1 MEEQVE
7 YLPPKY
13 EEKFL
18 PPIINEVINPNY
30 IFESQKSD
38 FFNSP
43 KIPPTTITEYQSTS
57 ESNQNFE
64 TNSQYQFQQQD
75 TNQQII
81 SEYQSTAQ
89 PNLIQETN
97 LQYQIPSQSNII
109 QETISEDKSIT
120 QPNLKQSNSKE
131 NNLNQE
137 TNIQFQPISQ
147 SYIIK
152 PVFSEYESTSKPN
165 IKHSTSQPN
174 LNQKFNIQFQSPS
187 QSNIIQPIIS
197 EYEST
202 AQPNLVQSTSHPNPN
217 QENNPQFQSSPQT
230 NINQPNISENQS
242 NHNIE
247 QPVIQENQAISPS
260 NANQPTS
267 QENIKHSSI
276 IQVQDPSPQNNQLI
290 ISEYKSTSPPNLSK
304 SNIIEPII
312 TRPMDSHLTN
322 QVNINQSIVS
332 RSTISQQLGESIEE
346 NPLDTQKSI
355 ANTILIQPINNQQN
369 ILSILRLTNQQP
381 INPINNKSI
390 MGKIPGVFPVYRLIR
405 QGNGINP
412 TEQQGI
418 VFCAMKVYQ
427 EEILPL
433 SNNTAR
439 FIQRKIGG
447 DWLVIVYEQGKPID
461 FNMTCV
467 EGNDYLYFILDTT
480 AYQVCRLG

>member
-18 PPIINEVINPNY
+18 PPIINEVTNPNY
-30 IFESQKSD
+30 IFDSQKSD

-43 KIPPTTITEYQSTS
+43 IIPPTTITEYQSTS
-57 ESNQNFE
+57 QTNQNFE

-97 LQYQIPSQSNII
+97 SQYQIPSQSNII
-109 QETISEDKSIT
+109 QQTISEDKSIT
-120 QPNLKQSNSKE
+120 KPNLKQSNSKE

-147 SYIIK
+147 SYII
-152 PVFSEYESTSKPN
+152 
-165 IKHSTSQPN
+165 
-174 LNQKFNIQFQSPS
+174 
-187 QSNIIQPIIS
+187 QPIIS

-202 AQPNLVQSTSHPNPN
+202 AQQNLVQSTSHPNPN
-217 QENNPQFQSSPQT
+217 QENNPQFQSSSQT

-242 NHNIE
+242 THNIE
-247 QPVIQENQAISPS
+247 QPVIQENQAISPT

-276 IQVQDPSPQNNQLI
+276 IQVQSPSPQNNQPI

-332 RSTISQQLGESIEE
+332 RSTISQQLGEETAE

-381 INPINNKSI
+381 VNPINNKSI

-480 AYQVCRLG
+480 AYQVCRLR